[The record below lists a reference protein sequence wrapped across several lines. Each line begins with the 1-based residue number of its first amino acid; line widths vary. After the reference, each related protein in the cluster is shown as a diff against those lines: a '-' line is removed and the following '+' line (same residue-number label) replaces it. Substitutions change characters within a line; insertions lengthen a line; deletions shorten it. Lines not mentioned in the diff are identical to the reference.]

1 MHEFYSKSPGRGN
14 AIEPGSNRN
23 FGLVMAGAF
32 LVLAGLQ
39 LYSGSAAWALIWGL
53 IATAFAS
60 FATLTPGCLGQL
72 NRMWFRFG
80 LLLNRIVSP
89 LVLGLLFFAVVT
101 PIGLLMRM
109 FGQRPL
115 ALGFDKTATSYWVV
129 RTEPTAPPG
138 SMRKQF

>member
-1 MHEFYSKSPGRGN
+1 VEYLARRTWGPDARILFQEPRPGKRD
-14 AIEPGSNRN
+14 R
-23 FGLVMAGAF
+23 
-32 LVLAGLQ
+32 AGLEPQ
-39 LYSGSAAWALIWGL
+39 FRPCHGRSVPGARRASAIFRISG
-53 IATAFAS
+53 
-60 FATLTPGCLGQL
+60 LGSYL
-72 NRMWFRFG
+72 GYYRDRVCELRDAG
-80 LLLNRIVSP
+80 PRLPNRIVSP